1 MLVQNFTIELK
12 RGSSYGHPGDLIDMR
27 LKDSKHP
34 WLRCLRQTVAAH
46 KRAGTQGWMMICR
59 RDRREPVVYM
69 DLKSFRLLLFTPVVA
84 QVPYVKFCL
93 VKPAFAGILLD
104 EFLSLV
110 TPQQIINI

>member
-69 DLKSFRLLLFTPVVA
+69 DLKSFRLLFFTPAVNRCH
-84 QVPYVKFCL
+84 YVKFCL